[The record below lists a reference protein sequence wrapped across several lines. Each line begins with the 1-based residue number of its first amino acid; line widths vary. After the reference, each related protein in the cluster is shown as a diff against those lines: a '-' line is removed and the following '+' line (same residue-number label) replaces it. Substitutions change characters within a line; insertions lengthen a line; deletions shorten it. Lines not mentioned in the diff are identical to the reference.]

1 MDVVFSKA
9 AADEFNL
16 VTGFV
21 ALGFNP
27 STDCDLADFTRGN
40 QEFFVYVFKITLHCA
55 DSKLGTFQV
64 FYVNVA
70 KKTLRIMKYLQH
82 NFGTWV

>member
-27 STDCDLADFTRGN
+27 STYCDLADFTRGN
-40 QEFFVYVFKITLHCA
+40 QEFFVYVFKIITRVLLIYFERGF
-55 DSKLGTFQV
+55 DLPPFQ
-64 FYVNVA
+64 
-70 KKTLRIMKYLQH
+70 QC
-82 NFGTWV
+82 